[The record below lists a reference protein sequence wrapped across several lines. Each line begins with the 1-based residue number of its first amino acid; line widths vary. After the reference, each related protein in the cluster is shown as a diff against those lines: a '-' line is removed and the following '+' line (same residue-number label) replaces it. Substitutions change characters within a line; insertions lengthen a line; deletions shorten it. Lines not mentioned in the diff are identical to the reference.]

1 MTDVTDSDSCEDAS
15 PSRTQQRRAALSI
28 FELAERLVALKPAEL
43 QTMPIPDAVREQIAQ
58 AQAIRTHIAHKRQV
72 QFLAKTMRR
81 EDDDTLAAIRTQV
94 EHAKGASRQ
103 ETAILH
109 LAETWR
115 ERLLADGDDGFTAWL
130 HAFPDA
136 DRQRLRQLVRNA
148 REERAKAKPPRTQ
161 RELLR
166 ALRAALG
173 DA

>member
-1 MTDVTDSDSCEDAS
+1 
-15 PSRTQQRRAALSI
+15 
-28 FELAERLVALKPAEL
+28 
-43 QTMPIPDAVREQIAQ
+43 
-58 AQAIRTHIAHKRQV
+58 
-72 QFLAKTMRR
+72 
-81 EDDDTLAAIRTQV
+81 
-94 EHAKGASRQ
+94 GASRQ